1 MKSEFNSCEDFLE
14 YLTERGMTKQFPA
27 QWIRFDDYPVIFQR
41 RILEVKKPYL
51 VTMVKDMEGPLELK
65 TDLLMK
71 HHHKCA
77 LPLWMVPAIVYMNGT
92 FSMRI
97 EETGKHKGL
106 PGEDAIKKYHLW
118 FSDETDMLVF
128 KMAINEHS
136 DRYHEYLRKHNLS
149 SF

>member
-1 MKSEFNSCEDFLE
+1 MNTEFSSCEEFLE
-14 YLTERGMTKQFPA
+14 YLTKRGMTKEFPA
-27 QWIRFDDYPVIFQR
+27 QWVHYDDFPDVFKR
-41 RILEVKKPYL
+41 RVLEVKKPYI
-51 VTMVKDMEGPLELK
+51 VTMVDDMKGPLELR

-97 EETGKHKGL
+97 EETGKHGWL
-106 PGEDAIKKYHLW
+106 TREDAVKKYFLW

-128 KMAINEHS
+128 KMAVNEHS
-136 DRYHEYLRKHNLS
+136 DRYFKRLREQGQKN
-149 SF
+149 F